1 MAFLIAIAGGCAN
14 SEGPASS
21 SGSSDTVTVISN
33 FDYMGHHKE
42 ISFHQIP
49 QRVIAARPEVLD
61 VLLALHAEQ
70 NVCAAYMT
78 RDQAGR
84 IPELKKLMPNCQFFT
99 NEIDRETAL
108 MLKPDFI
115 VGWRWNFRKGSLG
128 DVDFWNQR
136 NVPTYIEENSGP
148 VPAVDPFPPSTVE
161 SEMQFMENMGKVFH
175 KEDEA
180 QALVSDIKDTLRE
193 KESLARQQGLRKAI
207 TMEFMGNKIEVFGD
221 KLLPGDII
229 RKLGCSN
236 FNYEVPFI
244 TREELR
250 MSDADTIFVIYHGSH
265 QDGLNALQNFS
276 SPEFKDIPAVKKGK
290 LVLLPYRYICASNIY
305 TAQCIKDIYA
315 GLYE

>member
-1 MAFLIAIAGGCAN
+1 
-14 SEGPASS
+14 
-21 SGSSDTVTVISN
+21 
-33 FDYMGHHKE
+33 
-42 ISFHQIP
+42 
-49 QRVIAARPEVLD
+49 
-61 VLLALHAEQ
+61 
-70 NVCAAYMT
+70 
-78 RDQAGR
+78 
-84 IPELKKLMPNCQFFT
+84 
-99 NEIDRETAL
+99 

-193 KESLARQQGLRKAI
+193 KESLARQQGPRKAI

-250 MSDADTIFVIYHGSH
+250 MSDADTI
-265 QDGLNALQNFS
+265 
-276 SPEFKDIPAVKKGK
+276 
-290 LVLLPYRYICASNIY
+290 LLSTMDRIRM
-305 TAQCIKDIYA
+305 D
-315 GLYE
+315 